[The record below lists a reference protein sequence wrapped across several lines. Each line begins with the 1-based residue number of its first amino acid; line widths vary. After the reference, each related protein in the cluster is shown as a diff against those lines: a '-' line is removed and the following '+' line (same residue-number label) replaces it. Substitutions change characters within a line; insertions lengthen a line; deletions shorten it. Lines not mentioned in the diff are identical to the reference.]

1 LEFKNKHINIKNL
14 AEDDRPRE
22 KLATKGK
29 NSLSDAELLAIVL
42 GSGNI
47 KETAIQLAQRI
58 LSENDNSL
66 ANIAKLNIN
75 ELKKYRGVGTVKAIN
90 IIAAFEIGR
99 RRNDIEPLEKNSI
112 KNTKQAYEIFKPFLS
127 DLRHEEF
134 WICMLDKANHIIK
147 TENVSKGGI
156 SATIVDIK
164 LICKRLLECNA
175 TGIILAHN
183 HPSGNLNPSAEDIK
197 ITKNLKEAISMFDI
211 NLYDH
216 IIVGENNYTS
226 FADKNLL

>member
-1 LEFKNKHINIKNL
+1 MEFKNKHISIKNL

-22 KLATKGK
+22 KLVTKGK

-58 LSENDNSL
+58 LSENDNNL
-66 ANIAKLNIN
+66 ANLAKLNIN

-90 IIAAFEIGR
+90 IITAFEIGR
-99 RRNDIEPLEKNSI
+99 RRKDLEPQEKKSI
-112 KNTKQAYEIFKPFLS
+112 KNTTQAYEIFKPFLS

-134 WICMLDKANHIIK
+134 WICMLDKANQIIK
-147 TENVSKGGI
+147 TENLSKGGI
-156 SATIVDIK
+156 SATVVDVK

-183 HPSGNLNPSAEDIK
+183 HPSGNLNPSEEDIK
-197 ITKNLKEAISMFDI
+197 ITKKLKDAINMFEI
-211 NLYDH
+211 TLLDH
-216 IIVGENNYTS
+216 IIVGENTYIS
-226 FADKNLL
+226 FADKNLI